1 MERLPNGRAFRG
13 MYWITFR
20 PVLSMMS
27 SMLTALCT
35 MLQANCQQR
44 LSGSEKRT
52 FKQKYKTSFVYAL
65 TYLFF
70 HSMMTL
76 KIKKNRIFILYY
88 VGDIAQKFRPDHR
101 NWSDYASDSNR
112 DDRESSPVY
121 AISCLKRLPWAVF
134 FIF

>member
-35 MLQANCQQR
+35 MLQANRQQR

-65 TYLFF
+65 TYIFF
-70 HSMMTL
+70 HSKMTL
-76 KIKKNRIFILYY
+76 KIKKKKIFIAYNFGY
-88 VGDIAQKFRPDHR
+88 MAHKFLQEQYK
-101 NWSDYASDSNR
+101 WSEFNSVNLL
-112 DDRESSPVY
+112 E
-121 AISCLKRLPWAVF
+121 CH
-134 FIF
+134 

>member
-35 MLQANCQQR
+35 MLQANRQQR
-44 LSGSEKRT
+44 LSGREKRT

-70 HSMMTL
+70 HNKMTL
-76 KIKKNRIFILYY
+76 NIKKNKILIAYN
-88 VGDIAQKFRPDHR
+88 VGDKAQKFLPDNR
-101 NWSDYASDSNR
+101 KWSDYASDSNG
-112 DDRESSPVY
+112 DYRESTPVY